1 MGLSFLR
8 SSKKKDL
15 SPEAKK
21 LLDAYMAGAKK
32 EIGFVEKNDAYW
44 KAEKYASDFFKS
56 GKADT
61 LTSKDVKL
69 MEKQVA
75 KELRQYGLKER
86 LNYASNTKA
95 KGDRAFVD
103 LGLKAAG
110 FSVLGAASVAL
121 DPELGGPVLLAGY
134 AALAVETAVRCASW
148 PKDDAQAK
156 KIEDYTELKHAQLAL
171 KQLKREIGF
180 KESYDRDVKRAEK
193 IDAYKDEVKKL
204 FAAGYGQ
211 PSGGLVQAP
220 VMAAKLKNQGR

>member
-1 MGLSFLR
+1 MGLELLF
-8 SSKKKDL
+8 SSKEKTL
-15 SPEAKK
+15 SPETKK
-21 LLDAYMAGAKK
+21 LLDGYMAGAKK
-32 EIGFVEKNDAYW
+32 EIGFVDKNEAYW

-56 GKADT
+56 GKADS
-61 LTSKDVKL
+61 LTTEDVKL

-75 KELRQYGLKER
+75 KEIRGYGFKER

-95 KGDRAFVD
+95 KEETAFEMI
-103 LGLKAAG
+103 GLKAAG
-110 FSVLGAASVAL
+110 LTVLGLGGAAL
-121 DPELGGPVLLAGY
+121 DPDLGTPVVLAGY
-134 AALAVETAVRCASW
+134 AALAVETVVRCASL

-156 KIEDYTELKHAQLAL
+156 KIEDYTDLKHAQLAL

-193 IDAYKDEVKKL
+193 IDAYKEDVKKL

-220 VMAAKLKNQGR
+220 IAAAKLRNQGR